1 MSKELPEM
9 IKKLRAEK
17 QISQQKLADM
27 LFVDRSTVAS
37 WETGRRVPDAITLS
51 KLADCLGT
59 DIRLLIGTSSKDS
72 YSANVIVV
80 DDEKIILNGSL
91 FTLQKAMPDINIRGF
106 VKPSSALAYAN
117 STRVDLAFVDI
128 ELGSVSGL
136 DLCREL
142 LAANPGTNVVFL
154 TAHIDYSFDAW
165 NTGACGFLLKPLTV
179 EKIREL
185 LEHLRLPF
193 AADME

>member
-1 MSKELPEM
+1 MQKELPEM

-59 DIRLLIGTSSKDS
+59 DIRLLIGTSSKDAF
-72 YSANVIVV
+72 SANVIVI

-91 FTLQKAMPDINIRGF
+91 FTLQKAMPDTNIRGF
-106 VKPSSALAYAN
+106 IKPSAALAYAN
-117 STRVDLAFVDI
+117 NNRVDLAFVDI
-128 ELGSVSGL
+128 ELGSVNGL

-179 EKIREL
+179 EKVRDL
-185 LEHLRLPF
+185 LAHLRLPF